1 MQTQCQELTDWQ
13 DKDTKMNFYPNTLP
27 KFLQN
32 SYSLKRSPSVI
43 RTTMTN
49 GTVRQRLL
57 SVDAPHTLS
66 VNLQFNN
73 ITDYQTWLN
82 FYENSINHGC
92 DWFIAPI
99 LNDRLETTD
108 PIIARKVR
116 IQNGQIT
123 ESLNFR
129 NNIGACYKISM
140 TLDVDNVE
148 FDQSWSEYYA

>member
-1 MQTQCQELTDWQ
+1 MQCRELTDWQ
-13 DKDTKMNFYPNTLP
+13 DKDIKRWNITLILYLNFYKIL
-27 KFLQN
+27 
-32 SYSLKRSPSVI
+32 
-43 RTTMTN
+43 
-49 GTVRQRLL
+49 
-57 SVDAPHTLS
+57 APHTLS

-123 ESLNFR
+123 ESLNCR
-129 NNIGACYKISM
+129 NSIGACYKISM

-148 FDQSWSEYYA
+148 FDQSWSDYYA

>member
-1 MQTQCQELTDWQ
+1 ME
-13 DKDTKMNFYPNTLP
+13 FYPNSLP
-27 KFLQN
+27 KFLQDG
-32 SYSLKRSPSVI
+32 YTLKRSPNVL

-57 SVDAPHTLS
+57 SKDAPHTLS
-66 VNLQFNN
+66 VTLQFNN
-73 ITDYQTWLN
+73 LADYQTFVAFYQNHIN
-82 FYENSINHGC
+82 FGV

-148 FDQSWSEYYA
+148 FDQSWSDYYA

>member
-1 MQTQCQELTDWQ
+1 MEY
-13 DKDTKMNFYPNTLP
+13 YPNTLP
-27 KFLQN
+27 KFLQDG
-32 SYSLKRSPSVI
+32 YTLKRSPNVL

-57 SVDAPHTLS
+57 SKDAPHTLS
-66 VNLQFNN
+66 VTLQFNN
-73 ITDYQTWLN
+73 LADYQTFVAFYQNHIN
-82 FYENSINHGC
+82 FGV

-129 NNIGACYKISM
+129 NSIGACYKISM

>member
-1 MQTQCQELTDWQ
+1 MEY
-13 DKDTKMNFYPNTLP
+13 YPNTLP

-129 NNIGACYKISM
+129 NHIGACYKISM

-148 FDQSWSEYYA
+148 FSETWSNYYNE

>member
-1 MQTQCQELTDWQ
+1 VA
-13 DKDTKMNFYPNTLP
+13 K
-27 KFLQN
+27 
-32 SYSLKRSPSVI
+32 
-43 RTTMTN
+43 
-49 GTVRQRLL
+49 LL
-57 SVDAPHTLS
+57 RKH
-66 VNLQFNN
+66 
-73 ITDYQTWLN
+73 
-82 FYENSINHGC
+82 INHGC

-148 FDQSWSEYYA
+148 FDQAWSEYYA

>member
-1 MQTQCQELTDWQ
+1 
-13 DKDTKMNFYPNTLP
+13 
-27 KFLQN
+27 
-32 SYSLKRSPSVI
+32 
-43 RTTMTN
+43 MTN

-123 ESLNFR
+123 ESLNCR
-129 NNIGACYKISM
+129 NHVGACYKISM

-148 FDQSWSEYYA
+148 FDQAWSEYYA

>member
-1 MQTQCQELTDWQ
+1 
-13 DKDTKMNFYPNTLP
+13 
-27 KFLQN
+27 
-32 SYSLKRSPSVI
+32 
-43 RTTMTN
+43 MTN

-129 NNIGACYKISM
+129 NHLGACYKISM

-148 FDQSWSEYYA
+148 FSETWSNYYNE

>member
-1 MQTQCQELTDWQ
+1 MEY
-13 DKDTKMNFYPNTLP
+13 YPNTLP
-27 KFLQN
+27 KFLQDG
-32 SYSLKRSPSVI
+32 YTLKRSPNVL

-57 SVDAPHTLS
+57 SKDAPHTLS
-66 VNLQFNN
+66 VTLQFNN
-73 ITDYQTWLN
+73 LADYQTFVAFYQNHIN
-82 FYENSINHGC
+82 FGV

-129 NNIGACYKISM
+129 NSIGACYKISM

-148 FDQSWSEYYA
+148 HDQAWSEYYA